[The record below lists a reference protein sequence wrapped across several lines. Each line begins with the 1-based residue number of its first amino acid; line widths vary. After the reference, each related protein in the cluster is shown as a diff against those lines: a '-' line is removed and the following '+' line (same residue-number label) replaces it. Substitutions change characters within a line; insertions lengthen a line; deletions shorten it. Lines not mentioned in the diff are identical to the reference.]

1 MKRGDTLK
9 IIKPFRA
16 DHADR
21 EIITISYLILAVN
34 NNIITVR
41 APAGHIVRLNILNF
55 KLS

>member
-9 IIKPFRA
+9 IIKPFRR
-16 DHADR
+16 DHSER
-21 EIITISYLILAVN
+21 EILTISYLILAVN